1 MKNIS
6 KLLAIFILIAGFNLA
21 QAQKY
26 EGKDKAEMKAKME
39 SLKTE
44 FVVEKAELTESEKK
58 AFLPIYKSYLDELS
72 KGKYEGKKG
81 KPDFATM
88 SDKEVEAMLDKR
100 FEDREA
106 RLKIE
111 RTYHE
116 KFKSILPVKKVAL
129 VYQAERDFKKEMWE
143 KYKEKK

>member
-1 MKNIS
+1 MKTIG
-6 KLLAIFILIAGFNLA
+6 KIIAIFILIAGFQIA

-26 EGKDKAEMKAKME
+26 DAKQKAEMKEKME

-58 AFLPIYKSYLDELS
+58 AFLPVYKSYLDELS

-81 KPDFATM
+81 KPDFAAM

-111 RTYHE
+111 RSYHE